1 MIVNKTK
8 GFSLIGVIISTFIVS
23 VGLVAILSLANISL
37 KGSSTGEMRLI
48 ASGLAQEGIESI
60 RDIRRSNANWIDWE
74 WYSTVS
80 TSTVQNYLIQYDNDN
95 LISFS
100 EIPLKVNSNGFYQYD
115 DGDNTP
121 FYRKI
126 TLTKVSFQE
135 VKVEVEIKWNSKG
148 NEHYLTVEDHLW
160 NWK

>member
-1 MIVNKTK
+1 
-8 GFSLIGVIISTFIVS
+8 
-23 VGLVAILSLANISL
+23 
-37 KGSSTGEMRLI
+37 MRLI